1 MPVAKTSSRKQEF
14 REKRRKQQQRQRLI
28 ALMIIAGVVLIV
40 AALLI
45 APSIRA
51 AFTPVGAVTM
61 ITPYARPE
69 AKGTAAGNPNAPVK
83 IDVYED
89 FQCPA
94 CRNFTEDTEKQI
106 IDNYVTPGKV
116 YYVFHQFPFIDAN
129 TPAQESHQAANASE
143 CAAAQNRFWDYHD
156 MLFANWNGE
165 NTGEFSD
172 KRLTA
177 FAQALKLDMNAFSQ
191 CFKQNQYKSKIDQD
205 FASGEA
211 LGVNST
217 PSVFVNGK
225 LINTQNIPTF
235 TDVKAVVDQALA
247 GK

>member
-1 MPVAKTSSRKQEF
+1 MPEGKTSSRKQEF

-28 ALMIIAGVVLIV
+28 TLMIIAGVVLIV
-40 AALLI
+40 AAVLI

-51 AFTPVGAVTM
+51 AFTPVGAITL
-61 ITPYARPE
+61 ITPYARPD
-69 AKGTAAGNPNAPVK
+69 AQGTAAGNPNAPVK

-94 CRNFTEDTEKQI
+94 CRNFTEETEKQI
-106 IDNYVTPGKV
+106 IVNYVTPGKV
-116 YYVFHQFPFIDAN
+116 YYVFHQFPFIDS
-129 TPAQESHQAANASE
+129 TVPEKESHQAANASE
-143 CAAAQNRFWDYHD
+143 CAAAQGRFWDYHD

-165 NTGEFSD
+165 NTGAFSD

-177 FAQALKLDMNAFSQ
+177 FAQALKLDMNAFNT

-205 FASGEA
+205 YASGEA
-211 LGVNST
+211 LKVNQT

-225 LINTQNIPTF
+225 LINTQNVPTF
-235 TDVKAVVDQALA
+235 ADVKAVVDQALT